1 MSIYKTRIEPQ
12 LKMISLHFE
21 SGGSLAELARRLSVS
36 PSTLRRCA
44 AKHPELAEAINGAAA
59 CRREAR
65 DDEVENALFKRAV
78 GFEQPDGKF
87 SAPDVR
93 AAIFWLRNRR
103 PQEWSDKPAVSG
115 VGTDLDLSETEQEL

>member
-1 MSIYKTRIEPQ
+1 MSIYETRIAPH
-12 LKMISLHFE
+12 LKMISLHFK
-21 SGGSLAELARRLSVS
+21 SGGTLAELARKLSVS

-44 AKHPELAEAINGAAA
+44 AKHQELSELVNGTAA
-59 CRREAR
+59 CRREQR
-65 DDEVENALFKRAV
+65 DDEVEDALFKRAV

-115 VGTDLDLSETEQEL
+115 AGGELDLSEIEQEL